1 MANAAADVG
10 PRATSSRG
18 RRGPTNATSPRTRA
32 KFAESSGSLVLTGLF
47 DDLYLQLCLFHL
59 LLAMLQAAWR
69 SAMQRLMALV
79 LPA

>member
-1 MANAAADVG
+1 MARG
-10 PRATSSRG
+10 SRK
-18 RRGPTNATSPRTRA
+18 RREPEAPAG
-32 KFAESSGSLVLTGLF
+32 AESSGSLVLTGLC
-47 DDLYLQLCLFHL
+47 DGLYLQLCLFHL